1 MPRTRHAE
9 NSSRHTRMM
18 VGLGFK
24 GGMRNHAAYLR
35 KLTYSKAWNKR
46 NHTAGVVASHKYYI
60 KIQAEMGNKG
70 LLSKS
75 LYPMK
80 YAAIKLQKRKDR
92 ANEARKELLRIQ
104 RLFPNRRGGRSTG
117 PLTINE

>member
-1 MPRTRHAE
+1 MPRTRLAA

-18 VGLGFK
+18 IGLGFK
-24 GGMRNHAAYLR
+24 GGARNHATYLR
-35 KLTYSKAWNKR
+35 KLTYSKAWNKA
-46 NHTAGVVASHKYYI
+46 HHAAGIKASHKYYI
-60 KIQAEMGNKG
+60 KIQAEMGNQG

-92 ANEARKELLRIQ
+92 ANEARKELLRLQ
-104 RLFPNRRGGRSTG
+104 RLLPNRRGGRSSG
-117 PLTINE
+117 PLTCNN